1 MNSYTDLAIIILA
14 AGKGTRMESELAK
27 VLHQV
32 AGKSMVVHVV
42 SCAFK
47 LASDNIHVVV
57 GHQQD
62 KVRNE
67 VSKYF
72 TVNFTVQEQLLGT
85 GDAVKSVIPNLKS
98 DIKDVLVLCGD
109 VPLIQEKTLKDLVNS
124 HKQTHSKLSVLATH
138 VDDPKGYGRI
148 VLDEKDRLLCIR
160 EEADASD
167 NEKKIKTI
175 NTGIY
180 CFDKDLL
187 TSVIHDIQPDNNQAE
202 YYLTD
207 VIEIAQRRHN
217 KISVITMPD
226 YREVMGVNTLQQL
239 EKAECLIQQFSR

>member
-1 MNSYTDLAIIILA
+1 
-14 AGKGTRMESELAK
+14 
-27 VLHQV
+27 
-32 AGKSMVVHVV
+32 
-42 SCAFK
+42 
-47 LASDNIHVVV
+47 
-57 GHQQD
+57 
-62 KVRNE
+62 
-67 VSKYF
+67 
-72 TVNFTVQEQLLGT
+72 
-85 GDAVKSVIPNLKS
+85 
-98 DIKDVLVLCGD
+98 

-180 CFDKDLL
+180 CFDKELL
-187 TSVIHDIQPDNNQAE
+187 TSVINDIQPDNNQAE